1 MGLWLALYFPRLAL
15 ESSLPTS
22 TSAVPG
28 LLLSS
33 GNRAVLQCND
43 AALSCGIKPDMTV
56 NTAYCLVPDVST
68 AVYDPAYERQALS
81 QLALLSYRF
90 SAHISVCHPDTL
102 LLEIDSMLGL
112 FGGLAAYHQQVIRL
126 LAQTGYTYQL
136 STGHTPQTALVL
148 AQSPRPIISADPQAH
163 RQALMSLNIDQL
175 GFTNKQAKRLQSM
188 GIHQCHDLSA
198 LPKDALG
205 YRFGAEFLQHWQAFE
220 QVTHLGDRF
229 QIPARFQQR
238 IEFQTEVVYA
248 KGLIFPLKR
257 MMQTLEHY
265 LHLRQLAAEH
275 LVLILGHRKGPDTR
289 LVIRAVQGA
298 WHAKEWLELIA
309 IRLDRL
315 VLRAPVLSCRIRVL
329 QFQQQQRVLTD
340 LLGGQL
346 EQFDGSQLLSLLVSR
361 LGHHRVN
368 TPTASADPRPEK
380 SGQLV
385 SALSRMTQDADQ
397 VVRPHPVLLSQQG
410 KRVTLSSYAI
420 LCGPERVGSGW
431 WDLDWK
437 RYDYYGAQSN
447 TGMLHWLE
455 RHVDGQWWQRGLYG

>member
-22 TSAVPG
+22 TSSVPG

-33 GNRAVLQCND
+33 GNRTVLQCND
-43 AALSCGIKPDMTV
+43 AALSCGIKPEMTV
-56 NTAYCLVPDVST
+56 NTAYCLVPDVAT
-68 AVYDPAYERQALS
+68 AVYDSAHERQALS
-81 QLALLSYRF
+81 QLALVSYRF
-90 SAHISVCHPDTL
+90 SAHISVCHPDML
-102 LLEIDSMLGL
+102 LLEIGSMLGL
-112 FGGLAAYHQQVIRL
+112 FGGLEAYQQQVLRL
-126 LAQTGYTYQL
+126 LEQTGYTYQL
-136 STGHTPQTALVL
+136 STGHTPQTAQVL
-148 AQSPRPIISADPQAH
+148 ARSHRPIISTDPKIHQH
-163 RQALMSLNIDQL
+163 GLMSLNIDQL
-175 GFTNKQAKRLQSM
+175 GFTDKQTRRLQSM
-188 GIHQCHDLSA
+188 GLHKFSDLTA

-220 QVTHLGDRF
+220 QVTHPGDIF
-229 QIPARFQQR
+229 QIPTRFQQR

-265 LHLRQLAAEH
+265 LHLRQLGAEH

-315 VLRAPVLSCRIRVL
+315 VLRAPVLSCRIKVL

-346 EQFDGSQLLSLLVSR
+346 ERFDGSQLLSLLVSR

-380 SGQLV
+380 SGRLV
-385 SALSRMTQDADQ
+385 SALSHTALDADQ
-397 VVRPHPVLLSQQG
+397 VIRPHPVLLSLKG

-420 LCGPERVGSGW
+420 LCGPERIGSGW

-437 RYDYYGAQSN
+437 RFDYYGAQSH